1 MALDSEGRSDFTRI
15 QPRFGV
21 SNPPV
26 SLQRKNPVTYYIF
39 DLLYCDGFDL
49 RNSPLEERKELLQ
62 NLLRASDKVRYSD
75 HVVENGTEL
84 FEIARER
91 RLEGIIA
98 KRRDSPYI
106 GKRTSS
112 WLKFKIVHDLDVVI
126 GGWTE
131 PRKSRDHFGALLMG
145 IYFGKVLKYI
155 GSVGTGFDRESLER
169 TRKSLDKLAVVKSP
183 FDTTPRLREIAHWV
197 KPQLVAR
204 VKYGQ
209 WTKDK
214 KLRQPV
220 FLGFQEDRTASDCQ
234 VEAEVPQTE
243 KPPVERANVP
253 LTRVKKSQPVSSRL
267 TGASAGV
274 TAKQLQ
280 DELSQGS
287 GETLN
292 VELEGKKLSL
302 THLNKI
308 YFKRPILRK
317 RDLLLYYLR
326 IAPNILPFLKDRPM
340 VLKRYPNGIE
350 GEFFFQK
357 EAPKS
362 HPEWVP
368 DSRYFLEGT
377 RRPNTVSARERRRDS
392 SLHD

>member
-1 MALDSEGRSDFTRI
+1 M
-15 QPRFGV
+15 
-21 SNPPV
+21 
-26 SLQRKNPVTYYIF
+26 
-39 DLLYCDGFDL
+39 
-49 RNSPLEERKELLQ
+49 
-62 NLLRASDKVRYSD
+62 
-75 HVVENGTEL
+75 VENGTEL

-169 TRKSLDKLAVVKSP
+169 TRKSLDKLAIVKSP

-243 KPPVERANVP
+243 KPP
-253 LTRVKKSQPVSSRL
+253 S
-267 TGASAGV
+267 
-274 TAKQLQ
+274 
-280 DELSQGS
+280 
-287 GETLN
+287 
-292 VELEGKKLSL
+292 
-302 THLNKI
+302 
-308 YFKRPILRK
+308 
-317 RDLLLYYLR
+317 
-326 IAPNILPFLKDRPM
+326 
-340 VLKRYPNGIE
+340 
-350 GEFFFQK
+350 
-357 EAPKS
+357 
-362 HPEWVP
+362 
-368 DSRYFLEGT
+368 
-377 RRPNTVSARERRRDS
+377 SARTCR
-392 SLHD
+392 